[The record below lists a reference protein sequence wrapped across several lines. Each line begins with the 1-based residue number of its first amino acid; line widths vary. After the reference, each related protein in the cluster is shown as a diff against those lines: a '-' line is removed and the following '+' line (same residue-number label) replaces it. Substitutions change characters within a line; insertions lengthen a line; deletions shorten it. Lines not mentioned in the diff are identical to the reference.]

1 MILKLIVVML
11 LLLEMRIFVHLIL
24 INVESM
30 KEIVI
35 PTMNVKQ
42 ALSVILL
49 IVVQHILDLPLMQT
63 AAMLDV
69 SIIENTCNP

>member
-1 MILKLIVVML
+1 MVMILKLIVVML

-35 PTMNVKQ
+35 PTMNAKQ
-42 ALSVILL
+42 ILSVILTT
-49 IVVQHILDLPLMQT
+49 VVQLHKDLPLM
-63 AAMLDV
+63 
-69 SIIENTCNP
+69 